1 MEDIDIAEYKKSL
14 SELYEIL
21 KHLPI
26 EARNKIPDEELKFYE
41 SNRDLNYQYIYDT
54 SLSVNEQKLM
64 DITIML
70 IANIYVNYWAE
81 NKEELQE
88 ISTIVKDIIEN
99 TDFSYLYSK
108 EHRIFSIGFNI
119 EENKLTDSYYDLL
132 ASEARQA
139 SLVAIAK
146 NDVPSKH
153 WNNLSR
159 TLTVLRKYKGL
170 ISWSGTAFEYLMPNI
185 NIPRYKGSLLDESC
199 KFAIM
204 NQIEYSQK
212 LGIPWG
218 ISEAA
223 FNLKDLQGNYQYK
236 AFGIPWLGLKRGLAD
251 EMVSATYGS
260 VLAITDMPT
269 AVLKNLKELEKQV
282 EKKIEESGYE
292 IDNFKLQVT
301 NRPDLGEYQIND
313 AMQLAKKYHKNPR
326 EIAEDITEK
335 LEELNIFTNINI
347 AGPGFINVSLSDEF
361 LISIIEK
368 MSTNIESN
376 IDKQEKKTIVLD
388 YGGANVA
395 KALHVGH
402 LRSANIGEALKRLA
416 RLLGHTVISDA
427 HLGDYG
433 RPLGLVIL
441 EIKKRYPNLEYFN
454 EEYTG
459 DYKDI
464 ELPITNKDLEEI
476 YPIASTKAKEDEAYL
491 EEARIITTKLQNHER
506 GYYDIWQRIIEI
518 SKEEIKKV
526 YDELNV
532 YYDLWEGESN
542 AAEYVDD
549 LIEILESK
557 NLVEISDGAKI
568 IDVKEDDDKSPMPPL
583 LLVKS
588 NGSISYET
596 TDLATILE
604 RKKKIDP
611 DEIWY
616 CVDGRQQLHF
626 EQVFR
631 AARKANLVSD
641 NVKLEYIGFGTMNG
655 KDGKPFKTRDGG
667 VMSLK
672 SLIDEV
678 KKETEKRINKDIVA
692 EENIEETVDK
702 IAISTLK
709 YADLIPFRTT
719 DYIFDPEK
727 FSEVE
732 GKTGPYLLY
741 STVRMASLL
750 NKATDEKQTTYKKV
764 KNKTDRNIILTLLEL
779 PNVLTRSFEMKSLNE
794 IADYLYDLTSKYN
807 KFYSE
812 NKVLTEEDED
822 LKESWLVLTNTVYKT
837 NLLLLDTLGLKVPE
851 KM

>member
-1 MEDIDIAEYKKSL
+1 MS
-14 SELYEIL
+14 
-21 KHLPI
+21 
-26 EARNKIPDEELKFYE
+26 
-41 SNRDLNYQYIYDT
+41 
-54 SLSVNEQKLM
+54 
-64 DITIML
+64 
-70 IANIYVNYWAE
+70 
-81 NKEELQE
+81 
-88 ISTIVKDIIEN
+88 II
-99 TDFSYLYSK
+99 
-108 EHRIFSIGFNI
+108 
-119 EENKLTDSYYDLL
+119 
-132 ASEARQA
+132 
-139 SLVAIAK
+139 
-146 NDVPSKH
+146 
-153 WNNLSR
+153 
-159 TLTVLRKYKGL
+159 
-170 ISWSGTAFEYLMPNI
+170 
-185 NIPRYKGSLLDESC
+185 
-199 KFAIM
+199 
-204 NQIEYSQK
+204 
-212 LGIPWG
+212 
-218 ISEAA
+218 
-223 FNLKDLQGNYQYK
+223 
-236 AFGIPWLGLKRGLAD
+236 
-251 EMVSATYGS
+251 
-260 VLAITDMPT
+260 
-269 AVLKNLKELEKQV
+269 KELEKQV

-301 NRPDLGEYQIND
+301 NRQDLGEYQIND

-361 LISIIEK
+361 LINIIEK
-368 MSTNIESN
+368 MSTDIENN

-476 YPIASTKAKEDEAYL
+476 YPIASTKAKEDETYL

-542 AAEYVDD
+542 AAEYVDE

-568 IDVKEDDDKSPMPPL
+568 IDVVEDDDKSPMPPL

-631 AARKANLVSD
+631 ATRKANLVSD
-641 NVKLEYIGFGTMNG
+641 DVKLEYIGFGTMNG

-692 EENIEETVDK
+692 EENIEETVDN

-750 NKATDEKQTTYKKV
+750 NKAKDEKQTTYKKV
-764 KNKTDRNIILTLLEL
+764 KNKTDRDIILTLLEL

-822 LKESWLVLTNTVYKT
+822 LKESWLVLTNTVYKA

>member
-1 MEDIDIAEYKKSL
+1 MS
-14 SELYEIL
+14 
-21 KHLPI
+21 
-26 EARNKIPDEELKFYE
+26 
-41 SNRDLNYQYIYDT
+41 
-54 SLSVNEQKLM
+54 
-64 DITIML
+64 
-70 IANIYVNYWAE
+70 
-81 NKEELQE
+81 
-88 ISTIVKDIIEN
+88 II
-99 TDFSYLYSK
+99 
-108 EHRIFSIGFNI
+108 
-119 EENKLTDSYYDLL
+119 
-132 ASEARQA
+132 
-139 SLVAIAK
+139 
-146 NDVPSKH
+146 
-153 WNNLSR
+153 
-159 TLTVLRKYKGL
+159 
-170 ISWSGTAFEYLMPNI
+170 
-185 NIPRYKGSLLDESC
+185 
-199 KFAIM
+199 
-204 NQIEYSQK
+204 
-212 LGIPWG
+212 
-218 ISEAA
+218 
-223 FNLKDLQGNYQYK
+223 
-236 AFGIPWLGLKRGLAD
+236 
-251 EMVSATYGS
+251 
-260 VLAITDMPT
+260 
-269 AVLKNLKELEKQV
+269 KELEKQV

-326 EIAEDITEK
+326 EIAENITEK

-361 LISIIEK
+361 LINIIEK
-368 MSTNIESN
+368 MSTDIESN

-542 AAEYVDD
+542 AAEYVDE

-631 AARKANLVSD
+631 ATRKANLVSD
-641 NVKLEYIGFGTMNG
+641 DVKLEYIGFGTMNG

-692 EENIEETVDK
+692 EENIEETVDN

-750 NKATDEKQTTYKKV
+750 NKAKDEKQTTYKKV
-764 KNKTDRNIILTLLEL
+764 KNKTDRDIILTLLEL

-812 NKVLTEEDED
+812 NKVLTEDDED
-822 LKESWLVLTNTVYKT
+822 LKESWLVLTNTVYKA

>member
-1 MEDIDIAEYKKSL
+1 MS
-14 SELYEIL
+14 
-21 KHLPI
+21 
-26 EARNKIPDEELKFYE
+26 
-41 SNRDLNYQYIYDT
+41 
-54 SLSVNEQKLM
+54 
-64 DITIML
+64 
-70 IANIYVNYWAE
+70 
-81 NKEELQE
+81 
-88 ISTIVKDIIEN
+88 II
-99 TDFSYLYSK
+99 
-108 EHRIFSIGFNI
+108 
-119 EENKLTDSYYDLL
+119 
-132 ASEARQA
+132 
-139 SLVAIAK
+139 
-146 NDVPSKH
+146 
-153 WNNLSR
+153 
-159 TLTVLRKYKGL
+159 
-170 ISWSGTAFEYLMPNI
+170 
-185 NIPRYKGSLLDESC
+185 
-199 KFAIM
+199 
-204 NQIEYSQK
+204 
-212 LGIPWG
+212 
-218 ISEAA
+218 
-223 FNLKDLQGNYQYK
+223 
-236 AFGIPWLGLKRGLAD
+236 
-251 EMVSATYGS
+251 
-260 VLAITDMPT
+260 
-269 AVLKNLKELEKQV
+269 KELEKQV

-326 EIAEDITEK
+326 EIAENITEK

-361 LISIIEK
+361 LINIIEK
-368 MSTNIESN
+368 MSTDIENN

-476 YPIASTKAKEDEAYL
+476 YPIASTKAKEDETYL

-542 AAEYVDD
+542 AAEYVDE

-568 IDVKEDDDKSPMPPL
+568 IDVVEDDDKSPMPPL

-631 AARKANLVSD
+631 ATRKANLVSD
-641 NVKLEYIGFGTMNG
+641 DVKLEYIGFGTMNG

-692 EENIEETVDK
+692 EENIEETVDN

-750 NKATDEKQTTYKKV
+750 NKAKDEKQTTYKKV
-764 KNKTDRNIILTLLEL
+764 KNKTDRDIILTLLEL

>member
-1 MEDIDIAEYKKSL
+1 MS
-14 SELYEIL
+14 
-21 KHLPI
+21 
-26 EARNKIPDEELKFYE
+26 
-41 SNRDLNYQYIYDT
+41 
-54 SLSVNEQKLM
+54 
-64 DITIML
+64 
-70 IANIYVNYWAE
+70 
-81 NKEELQE
+81 
-88 ISTIVKDIIEN
+88 II
-99 TDFSYLYSK
+99 
-108 EHRIFSIGFNI
+108 
-119 EENKLTDSYYDLL
+119 
-132 ASEARQA
+132 
-139 SLVAIAK
+139 
-146 NDVPSKH
+146 
-153 WNNLSR
+153 
-159 TLTVLRKYKGL
+159 
-170 ISWSGTAFEYLMPNI
+170 
-185 NIPRYKGSLLDESC
+185 
-199 KFAIM
+199 
-204 NQIEYSQK
+204 
-212 LGIPWG
+212 
-218 ISEAA
+218 
-223 FNLKDLQGNYQYK
+223 
-236 AFGIPWLGLKRGLAD
+236 
-251 EMVSATYGS
+251 
-260 VLAITDMPT
+260 
-269 AVLKNLKELEKQV
+269 KELEKQV

-326 EIAEDITEK
+326 EIAEDIKEK

-361 LISIIEK
+361 LINIIEK
-368 MSTNIESN
+368 MSTDIESN

-542 AAEYVDD
+542 AAEYVDE

-557 NLVEISDGAKI
+557 KLVEISDGAKI

-631 AARKANLVSD
+631 ATRKANLVSD
-641 NVKLEYIGFGTMNG
+641 DVKLEYIGFGTMNG

-692 EENIEETVDK
+692 EENIEETVDN

-750 NKATDEKQTTYKKV
+750 NKAKDEKQTTYKKV
-764 KNKTDRNIILTLLEL
+764 KNKTDRDIILTLLEL

-822 LKESWLVLTNTVYKT
+822 LKESWLVLTNTVYKA

>member
-1 MEDIDIAEYKKSL
+1 MS
-14 SELYEIL
+14 
-21 KHLPI
+21 
-26 EARNKIPDEELKFYE
+26 
-41 SNRDLNYQYIYDT
+41 
-54 SLSVNEQKLM
+54 
-64 DITIML
+64 
-70 IANIYVNYWAE
+70 
-81 NKEELQE
+81 
-88 ISTIVKDIIEN
+88 II
-99 TDFSYLYSK
+99 
-108 EHRIFSIGFNI
+108 
-119 EENKLTDSYYDLL
+119 
-132 ASEARQA
+132 
-139 SLVAIAK
+139 
-146 NDVPSKH
+146 
-153 WNNLSR
+153 
-159 TLTVLRKYKGL
+159 
-170 ISWSGTAFEYLMPNI
+170 
-185 NIPRYKGSLLDESC
+185 
-199 KFAIM
+199 
-204 NQIEYSQK
+204 
-212 LGIPWG
+212 
-218 ISEAA
+218 
-223 FNLKDLQGNYQYK
+223 
-236 AFGIPWLGLKRGLAD
+236 
-251 EMVSATYGS
+251 
-260 VLAITDMPT
+260 
-269 AVLKNLKELEKQV
+269 KELEKQV

-361 LISIIEK
+361 LINIIEK

-542 AAEYVDD
+542 AAEYVDE

-568 IDVKEDDDKSPMPPL
+568 IDVKEEDDKSPMPPL

-631 AARKANLVSD
+631 ATRKADLVSD
-641 NVKLEYIGFGTMNG
+641 DVKLEYIGFGTMNG

-692 EENIEETVDK
+692 EENIEETVDN

-750 NKATDEKQTTYKKV
+750 NKAKDEKQTTYKKV
-764 KNKTDRNIILTLLEL
+764 KNKTDRDIILTLLEL

-822 LKESWLVLTNTVYKT
+822 LKESWLVLTNTVYKA

>member
-1 MEDIDIAEYKKSL
+1 MS
-14 SELYEIL
+14 
-21 KHLPI
+21 
-26 EARNKIPDEELKFYE
+26 
-41 SNRDLNYQYIYDT
+41 
-54 SLSVNEQKLM
+54 
-64 DITIML
+64 
-70 IANIYVNYWAE
+70 
-81 NKEELQE
+81 
-88 ISTIVKDIIEN
+88 II
-99 TDFSYLYSK
+99 
-108 EHRIFSIGFNI
+108 
-119 EENKLTDSYYDLL
+119 
-132 ASEARQA
+132 
-139 SLVAIAK
+139 
-146 NDVPSKH
+146 
-153 WNNLSR
+153 
-159 TLTVLRKYKGL
+159 
-170 ISWSGTAFEYLMPNI
+170 
-185 NIPRYKGSLLDESC
+185 
-199 KFAIM
+199 
-204 NQIEYSQK
+204 
-212 LGIPWG
+212 
-218 ISEAA
+218 
-223 FNLKDLQGNYQYK
+223 
-236 AFGIPWLGLKRGLAD
+236 
-251 EMVSATYGS
+251 
-260 VLAITDMPT
+260 
-269 AVLKNLKELEKQV
+269 KELEKQV

-292 IDNFKLQVT
+292 KDNFKLQVT

-326 EIAEDITEK
+326 EIAENITEK

-361 LISIIEK
+361 LINIIEK
-368 MSTNIESN
+368 MSIDIESN

-476 YPIASTKAKEDEAYL
+476 YPIASTKAKEDETYL

-542 AAEYVDD
+542 AAEYVDE

-631 AARKANLVSD
+631 ATRKANLVSD
-641 NVKLEYIGFGTMNG
+641 DVKLEYIGFGTMNG

-692 EENIEETVDK
+692 EENIEETVDN

-750 NKATDEKQTTYKKV
+750 NKAKDEKQTTYKKV
-764 KNKTDRNIILTLLEL
+764 KNKTDRDIILTLLEL

-822 LKESWLVLTNTVYKT
+822 LKESWLVLTNTVYKA

>member
-1 MEDIDIAEYKKSL
+1 MS
-14 SELYEIL
+14 
-21 KHLPI
+21 
-26 EARNKIPDEELKFYE
+26 
-41 SNRDLNYQYIYDT
+41 
-54 SLSVNEQKLM
+54 
-64 DITIML
+64 
-70 IANIYVNYWAE
+70 
-81 NKEELQE
+81 
-88 ISTIVKDIIEN
+88 II
-99 TDFSYLYSK
+99 
-108 EHRIFSIGFNI
+108 
-119 EENKLTDSYYDLL
+119 
-132 ASEARQA
+132 
-139 SLVAIAK
+139 
-146 NDVPSKH
+146 
-153 WNNLSR
+153 
-159 TLTVLRKYKGL
+159 
-170 ISWSGTAFEYLMPNI
+170 
-185 NIPRYKGSLLDESC
+185 
-199 KFAIM
+199 
-204 NQIEYSQK
+204 
-212 LGIPWG
+212 
-218 ISEAA
+218 
-223 FNLKDLQGNYQYK
+223 
-236 AFGIPWLGLKRGLAD
+236 
-251 EMVSATYGS
+251 
-260 VLAITDMPT
+260 
-269 AVLKNLKELEKQV
+269 KELEKQV

-326 EIAEDITEK
+326 EIAENITEK

-361 LISIIEK
+361 LINIIEK
-368 MSTNIESN
+368 MSTDIESN

-506 GYYDIWQRIIEI
+506 GYYDIWQKIIEI

-542 AAEYVDD
+542 AAEYVDE

-641 NVKLEYIGFGTMNG
+641 DVKLEYIGFGTMNG

-750 NKATDEKQTTYKKV
+750 NKAKAEKQTTYKKV
-764 KNKTDRNIILTLLEL
+764 KNKTDRDIILTLLEL

-822 LKESWLVLTNTVYKT
+822 LKESWLVLTNTVYKA

>member
-1 MEDIDIAEYKKSL
+1 MS
-14 SELYEIL
+14 
-21 KHLPI
+21 
-26 EARNKIPDEELKFYE
+26 
-41 SNRDLNYQYIYDT
+41 
-54 SLSVNEQKLM
+54 
-64 DITIML
+64 
-70 IANIYVNYWAE
+70 
-81 NKEELQE
+81 
-88 ISTIVKDIIEN
+88 II
-99 TDFSYLYSK
+99 
-108 EHRIFSIGFNI
+108 
-119 EENKLTDSYYDLL
+119 
-132 ASEARQA
+132 
-139 SLVAIAK
+139 
-146 NDVPSKH
+146 
-153 WNNLSR
+153 
-159 TLTVLRKYKGL
+159 
-170 ISWSGTAFEYLMPNI
+170 
-185 NIPRYKGSLLDESC
+185 
-199 KFAIM
+199 
-204 NQIEYSQK
+204 
-212 LGIPWG
+212 
-218 ISEAA
+218 
-223 FNLKDLQGNYQYK
+223 
-236 AFGIPWLGLKRGLAD
+236 
-251 EMVSATYGS
+251 
-260 VLAITDMPT
+260 
-269 AVLKNLKELEKQV
+269 KELEKQV

-326 EIAEDITEK
+326 EIAENITEK

-361 LISIIEK
+361 LINIIEK

-542 AAEYVDD
+542 ASEYVDE
-549 LIEILESK
+549 LIKILESK

-631 AARKANLVSD
+631 ATRKANLVSD
-641 NVKLEYIGFGTMNG
+641 DVKLEYIGFGTMNG

-692 EENIEETVDK
+692 EKNIEETVDN

-750 NKATDEKQTTYKKV
+750 NKAKDEKQTTYKKV
-764 KNKTDRNIILTLLEL
+764 KNKTDRDIILTLLEL

>member
-1 MEDIDIAEYKKSL
+1 MSII
-14 SELYEIL
+14 
-21 KHLPI
+21 
-26 EARNKIPDEELKFYE
+26 
-41 SNRDLNYQYIYDT
+41 
-54 SLSVNEQKLM
+54 
-64 DITIML
+64 
-70 IANIYVNYWAE
+70 
-81 NKEELQE
+81 
-88 ISTIVKDIIEN
+88 KD
-99 TDFSYLYSK
+99 
-108 EHRIFSIGFNI
+108 
-119 EENKLTDSYYDLL
+119 
-132 ASEARQA
+132 
-139 SLVAIAK
+139 
-146 NDVPSKH
+146 
-153 WNNLSR
+153 
-159 TLTVLRKYKGL
+159 
-170 ISWSGTAFEYLMPNI
+170 
-185 NIPRYKGSLLDESC
+185 
-199 KFAIM
+199 
-204 NQIEYSQK
+204 
-212 LGIPWG
+212 
-218 ISEAA
+218 
-223 FNLKDLQGNYQYK
+223 
-236 AFGIPWLGLKRGLAD
+236 
-251 EMVSATYGS
+251 
-260 VLAITDMPT
+260 
-269 AVLKNLKELEKQV
+269 LEKQV
-282 EKKIEESGYE
+282 EKKIEESGYK
-292 IDNFKLQVT
+292 IDNFKFQVT

-326 EIAEDITEK
+326 EIAENIKKK

-368 MSTNIESN
+368 MSTDIESN

-459 DYKDI
+459 NYKDI

-476 YPIASTKAKEDEAYL
+476 YPIASTKAKEDEEYL

-506 GYYDIWQRIIEI
+506 GYYDIWQKIIEI

-542 AAEYVDD
+542 AAEYVDE

-604 RKKKIDP
+604 RKKKINP

-631 AARKANLVSD
+631 ATRKANLVSD
-641 NVKLEYIGFGTMNG
+641 DVKLEYIGFGTMNG

-750 NKATDEKQTTYKKV
+750 NKAKDEKQTTYKKV

-779 PNVLTRSFEMKSLNE
+779 PNILTRSFEMKSLNE

>member
-1 MEDIDIAEYKKSL
+1 MS
-14 SELYEIL
+14 
-21 KHLPI
+21 
-26 EARNKIPDEELKFYE
+26 
-41 SNRDLNYQYIYDT
+41 
-54 SLSVNEQKLM
+54 
-64 DITIML
+64 
-70 IANIYVNYWAE
+70 
-81 NKEELQE
+81 
-88 ISTIVKDIIEN
+88 II
-99 TDFSYLYSK
+99 
-108 EHRIFSIGFNI
+108 
-119 EENKLTDSYYDLL
+119 
-132 ASEARQA
+132 
-139 SLVAIAK
+139 
-146 NDVPSKH
+146 
-153 WNNLSR
+153 
-159 TLTVLRKYKGL
+159 
-170 ISWSGTAFEYLMPNI
+170 
-185 NIPRYKGSLLDESC
+185 
-199 KFAIM
+199 
-204 NQIEYSQK
+204 
-212 LGIPWG
+212 
-218 ISEAA
+218 
-223 FNLKDLQGNYQYK
+223 
-236 AFGIPWLGLKRGLAD
+236 
-251 EMVSATYGS
+251 
-260 VLAITDMPT
+260 
-269 AVLKNLKELEKQV
+269 KELEKQV

-326 EIAEDITEK
+326 EIAKDITEK

-361 LISIIEK
+361 LINIIEK

-542 AAEYVDD
+542 AAEYVDE

-557 NLVEISDGAKI
+557 KLVEISDGAKI
-568 IDVKEDDDKSPMPPL
+568 IDVKEEDDKSPMPPL

-626 EQVFR
+626 DQVFR
-631 AARKANLVSD
+631 ATRKANLVSD
-641 NVKLEYIGFGTMNG
+641 DVKLEYIGFGTMNG

-692 EENIEETVDK
+692 EENIEETVDN

-750 NKATDEKQTTYKKV
+750 NKAKDEKQTTYKKV
-764 KNKTDRNIILTLLEL
+764 KNKTDRDIILTLLEL

>member
-1 MEDIDIAEYKKSL
+1 MS
-14 SELYEIL
+14 
-21 KHLPI
+21 
-26 EARNKIPDEELKFYE
+26 
-41 SNRDLNYQYIYDT
+41 
-54 SLSVNEQKLM
+54 
-64 DITIML
+64 
-70 IANIYVNYWAE
+70 
-81 NKEELQE
+81 
-88 ISTIVKDIIEN
+88 II
-99 TDFSYLYSK
+99 
-108 EHRIFSIGFNI
+108 
-119 EENKLTDSYYDLL
+119 
-132 ASEARQA
+132 
-139 SLVAIAK
+139 
-146 NDVPSKH
+146 
-153 WNNLSR
+153 
-159 TLTVLRKYKGL
+159 
-170 ISWSGTAFEYLMPNI
+170 
-185 NIPRYKGSLLDESC
+185 
-199 KFAIM
+199 
-204 NQIEYSQK
+204 
-212 LGIPWG
+212 
-218 ISEAA
+218 
-223 FNLKDLQGNYQYK
+223 
-236 AFGIPWLGLKRGLAD
+236 
-251 EMVSATYGS
+251 
-260 VLAITDMPT
+260 
-269 AVLKNLKELEKQV
+269 KELEKQV

-313 AMQLAKKYHKNPR
+313 AMQLAKKYHKNPI

-361 LISIIEK
+361 LINIIEK

-542 AAEYVDD
+542 AAEYVDE
-549 LIEILESK
+549 LIEMLEFK

-631 AARKANLVSD
+631 ATRKANLVSD
-641 NVKLEYIGFGTMNG
+641 DVKLEYIGFGTMNG

-692 EENIEETVDK
+692 EENIEETVDN

-750 NKATDEKQTTYKKV
+750 NKAKDEKQTTYKKV
-764 KNKTDRNIILTLLEL
+764 KNKTDRDIILTLLEL

-822 LKESWLVLTNTVYKT
+822 LKESWLVLTNTIYKT

>member
-1 MEDIDIAEYKKSL
+1 MS
-14 SELYEIL
+14 
-21 KHLPI
+21 
-26 EARNKIPDEELKFYE
+26 
-41 SNRDLNYQYIYDT
+41 
-54 SLSVNEQKLM
+54 
-64 DITIML
+64 
-70 IANIYVNYWAE
+70 
-81 NKEELQE
+81 
-88 ISTIVKDIIEN
+88 II
-99 TDFSYLYSK
+99 
-108 EHRIFSIGFNI
+108 
-119 EENKLTDSYYDLL
+119 
-132 ASEARQA
+132 
-139 SLVAIAK
+139 
-146 NDVPSKH
+146 
-153 WNNLSR
+153 
-159 TLTVLRKYKGL
+159 
-170 ISWSGTAFEYLMPNI
+170 
-185 NIPRYKGSLLDESC
+185 
-199 KFAIM
+199 
-204 NQIEYSQK
+204 
-212 LGIPWG
+212 
-218 ISEAA
+218 
-223 FNLKDLQGNYQYK
+223 
-236 AFGIPWLGLKRGLAD
+236 
-251 EMVSATYGS
+251 
-260 VLAITDMPT
+260 
-269 AVLKNLKELEKQV
+269 KELEKQV

-361 LISIIEK
+361 LINIIEK

-542 AAEYVDD
+542 AAEYVDE

-557 NLVEISDGAKI
+557 KLVEISDGAKI
-568 IDVKEDDDKSPMPPL
+568 IDVKEEDDKSPMPPL

-626 EQVFR
+626 DQVFR
-631 AARKANLVSD
+631 ATRKANLVSD
-641 NVKLEYIGFGTMNG
+641 DVKLEYIGFGTMNG

-692 EENIEETVDK
+692 EENIEETVDN

-750 NKATDEKQTTYKKV
+750 NKAKDEKQTTYKKV
-764 KNKTDRNIILTLLEL
+764 KNKTDRDIILTLLEL

>member
-1 MEDIDIAEYKKSL
+1 MS
-14 SELYEIL
+14 
-21 KHLPI
+21 
-26 EARNKIPDEELKFYE
+26 
-41 SNRDLNYQYIYDT
+41 
-54 SLSVNEQKLM
+54 
-64 DITIML
+64 
-70 IANIYVNYWAE
+70 
-81 NKEELQE
+81 
-88 ISTIVKDIIEN
+88 II
-99 TDFSYLYSK
+99 
-108 EHRIFSIGFNI
+108 
-119 EENKLTDSYYDLL
+119 
-132 ASEARQA
+132 
-139 SLVAIAK
+139 
-146 NDVPSKH
+146 
-153 WNNLSR
+153 
-159 TLTVLRKYKGL
+159 
-170 ISWSGTAFEYLMPNI
+170 
-185 NIPRYKGSLLDESC
+185 
-199 KFAIM
+199 
-204 NQIEYSQK
+204 
-212 LGIPWG
+212 
-218 ISEAA
+218 
-223 FNLKDLQGNYQYK
+223 
-236 AFGIPWLGLKRGLAD
+236 
-251 EMVSATYGS
+251 
-260 VLAITDMPT
+260 
-269 AVLKNLKELEKQV
+269 KELEKQV

-326 EIAEDITEK
+326 EIAENITEK

-361 LISIIEK
+361 LINIIEK
-368 MSTNIESN
+368 MSTDIESN

-542 AAEYVDD
+542 AAEYVDE

-692 EENIEETVDK
+692 EENIEETVDN

-750 NKATDEKQTTYKKV
+750 NKAKDEKQTTYKKV
-764 KNKTDRNIILTLLEL
+764 KNKTDRDIILTLLEL

-812 NKVLTEEDED
+812 NKVLTEDDED
-822 LKESWLVLTNTVYKT
+822 LKESWLVLTNTVYKA

>member
-1 MEDIDIAEYKKSL
+1 MS
-14 SELYEIL
+14 
-21 KHLPI
+21 
-26 EARNKIPDEELKFYE
+26 
-41 SNRDLNYQYIYDT
+41 
-54 SLSVNEQKLM
+54 
-64 DITIML
+64 
-70 IANIYVNYWAE
+70 
-81 NKEELQE
+81 
-88 ISTIVKDIIEN
+88 II
-99 TDFSYLYSK
+99 
-108 EHRIFSIGFNI
+108 
-119 EENKLTDSYYDLL
+119 
-132 ASEARQA
+132 
-139 SLVAIAK
+139 
-146 NDVPSKH
+146 
-153 WNNLSR
+153 
-159 TLTVLRKYKGL
+159 
-170 ISWSGTAFEYLMPNI
+170 
-185 NIPRYKGSLLDESC
+185 
-199 KFAIM
+199 
-204 NQIEYSQK
+204 
-212 LGIPWG
+212 
-218 ISEAA
+218 
-223 FNLKDLQGNYQYK
+223 
-236 AFGIPWLGLKRGLAD
+236 
-251 EMVSATYGS
+251 
-260 VLAITDMPT
+260 
-269 AVLKNLKELEKQV
+269 KELEKQV

-361 LISIIEK
+361 LINIIEK

-542 AAEYVDD
+542 AAEYVDE

-631 AARKANLVSD
+631 ATRKANLVSD
-641 NVKLEYIGFGTMNG
+641 DVKLEYIGFGTMNG

-692 EENIEETVDK
+692 EENIEETVDN

-750 NKATDEKQTTYKKV
+750 NKAKDEKQTTYKKV
-764 KNKTDRNIILTLLEL
+764 KNKTDRDIILTLLEL
-779 PNVLTRSFEMKSLNE
+779 PNVLTRSFEIKSLNE

-822 LKESWLVLTNTVYKT
+822 LKESWLVLTNTVYKA

>member
-1 MEDIDIAEYKKSL
+1 MS
-14 SELYEIL
+14 
-21 KHLPI
+21 
-26 EARNKIPDEELKFYE
+26 
-41 SNRDLNYQYIYDT
+41 
-54 SLSVNEQKLM
+54 
-64 DITIML
+64 
-70 IANIYVNYWAE
+70 
-81 NKEELQE
+81 
-88 ISTIVKDIIEN
+88 II
-99 TDFSYLYSK
+99 
-108 EHRIFSIGFNI
+108 
-119 EENKLTDSYYDLL
+119 
-132 ASEARQA
+132 
-139 SLVAIAK
+139 
-146 NDVPSKH
+146 
-153 WNNLSR
+153 
-159 TLTVLRKYKGL
+159 
-170 ISWSGTAFEYLMPNI
+170 
-185 NIPRYKGSLLDESC
+185 
-199 KFAIM
+199 
-204 NQIEYSQK
+204 
-212 LGIPWG
+212 
-218 ISEAA
+218 
-223 FNLKDLQGNYQYK
+223 
-236 AFGIPWLGLKRGLAD
+236 
-251 EMVSATYGS
+251 
-260 VLAITDMPT
+260 
-269 AVLKNLKELEKQV
+269 KELEKQV

-361 LISIIEK
+361 LINIIEK
-368 MSTNIESN
+368 MSTDIENN

-476 YPIASTKAKEDEAYL
+476 YPIASTKAKEDETYL

-542 AAEYVDD
+542 AAEYVDE

-631 AARKANLVSD
+631 ATRKANLVSD
-641 NVKLEYIGFGTMNG
+641 DVKLEYIGFGTMNG

-692 EENIEETVDK
+692 EENIEETVDN

-750 NKATDEKQTTYKKV
+750 NKAKDEKQTTYKKV
-764 KNKTDRNIILTLLEL
+764 KNKTDRDIILTLLEL

>member
-1 MEDIDIAEYKKSL
+1 MS
-14 SELYEIL
+14 
-21 KHLPI
+21 
-26 EARNKIPDEELKFYE
+26 
-41 SNRDLNYQYIYDT
+41 
-54 SLSVNEQKLM
+54 
-64 DITIML
+64 
-70 IANIYVNYWAE
+70 
-81 NKEELQE
+81 
-88 ISTIVKDIIEN
+88 II
-99 TDFSYLYSK
+99 
-108 EHRIFSIGFNI
+108 
-119 EENKLTDSYYDLL
+119 
-132 ASEARQA
+132 
-139 SLVAIAK
+139 
-146 NDVPSKH
+146 
-153 WNNLSR
+153 
-159 TLTVLRKYKGL
+159 
-170 ISWSGTAFEYLMPNI
+170 
-185 NIPRYKGSLLDESC
+185 
-199 KFAIM
+199 
-204 NQIEYSQK
+204 
-212 LGIPWG
+212 
-218 ISEAA
+218 
-223 FNLKDLQGNYQYK
+223 
-236 AFGIPWLGLKRGLAD
+236 
-251 EMVSATYGS
+251 
-260 VLAITDMPT
+260 
-269 AVLKNLKELEKQV
+269 KELEKQV

-326 EIAEDITEK
+326 EIAKDITEK

-361 LISIIEK
+361 LINIIEK

-464 ELPITNKDLEEI
+464 ELPITNKNLEEI

-542 AAEYVDD
+542 AAEYVDE

-557 NLVEISDGAKI
+557 KLVEISDGAKI
-568 IDVKEDDDKSPMPPL
+568 IDVKEEDDKSPMPPL

-631 AARKANLVSD
+631 ATRKANLVSD
-641 NVKLEYIGFGTMNG
+641 DVKLEYIGFGTMNG

-692 EENIEETVDK
+692 EENIEETVDN

-750 NKATDEKQTTYKKV
+750 NKAKDEKQTTYKKV
-764 KNKTDRNIILTLLEL
+764 KNKTDRDIILTLLEL